1 MELSLNIPAYKEASN
16 LSFLIPQLIEVLEPL
31 GIKYEINVI
40 DTLYRIDD
48 TDKICSCFDN
58 VNHYRRNLSNSFGS
72 AYKRAIDISNGT
84 FTIFMDA
91 DGSHDPNFIPN
102 FIKFRNEYDVIIAS
116 RYVKGGA
123 TENSFLL
130 TLMSKL
136 LNVIYSKFLGLN
148 CKDVSNSF
156 KLYNTKDLMSLDL
169 HSENFDIIEEILY
182 KLKLRKKR
190 FRILELP
197 YKFKNRVHGETKRDL
212 FKFILTFIT
221 TLYRLKFLK

>member
-1 MELSLNIPAYKEASN
+1 MELSLNIPAYEESSN
-16 LSFLIPQLIEVLEPL
+16 LSFLLPQLIKVLDKL
-31 GIKYEINVI
+31 DSKYEINVI
-40 DTLYRIDD
+40 DTLNKIDD
-48 TDKICSCFDN
+48 TDKVCSSFDN
-58 VNHYRRNLSNSFGS
+58 VNHYRRILSNSFGS
-72 AYKRAIDISNGT
+72 AYKRAIDISKGD

-102 FIKFRNEYDVIIAS
+102 FIKFKNKYDVIIAS

-123 TENSFLL
+123 TENSFFL

-136 LNVIYSKFLGLN
+136 LNIVYSKSLGLN

-156 KLYNTKDLMSLDL
+156 KLYRTKDLKSIDL
-169 HSENFDIIEEILY
+169 LSDNFDIIEEILY

-212 FKFILTFIT
+212 LKFILTFIA
-221 TLYRLKFLK
+221 TLYRLKFLR